1 MIRLPARIAATLFA
15 LSLMP
20 APVLT
25 APALAAPTGW
35 SATLR
40 APLPKPR
47 QEIVNS
53 VLWKCAGD
61 QCLAPAQGSRP
72 LFVCQ
77 KLVRKMGPIGR
88 FTSPEGELSADDLAK
103 CNG

>member
-1 MIRLPARIAATLFA
+1 MIRLPVRIAAMLLA
-15 LSLMP
+15 LGLMP
-20 APVLT
+20 APVLMT
-25 APALAAPTGW
+25 PALAAPTGW

-40 APLPKPR
+40 APLSQQR

-53 VLWKCAGD
+53 VLWKCTGD

-77 KLVRKMGPIGR
+77 KVVRKLGPVAR
-88 FTSPEGELSADDLAK
+88 FTSPVGELSADDLAK

>member
-1 MIRLPARIAATLFA
+1 MIRLPTAVSATLLA
-15 LSLMP
+15 LSLLP
-20 APVLT
+20 

-40 APLPKPR
+40 APLPQPR

-77 KLVRKMGPIGR
+77 KVVRKIGPVAR
-88 FTSPEGELSADDLAK
+88 FTSPAGELSADDLAK